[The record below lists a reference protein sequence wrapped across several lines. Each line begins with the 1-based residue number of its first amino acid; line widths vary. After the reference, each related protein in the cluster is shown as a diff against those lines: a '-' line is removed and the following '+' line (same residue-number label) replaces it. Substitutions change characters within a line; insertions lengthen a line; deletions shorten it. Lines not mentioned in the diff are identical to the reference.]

1 VLGPAPAPRYSLA
14 MEFVLFSVW
23 ALYFL
28 PFAVSAGNEHEHHLP
43 ILIFNACA
51 GWTGVGWVVALIWAL
66 HPSPQRRRQL
76 GQKSVEWMWPGQ
88 VVKVPIAVDTELHPR
103 HRGSKSAGSLATH

>member
-1 VLGPAPAPRYSLA
+1 MLLGPAPAPRYSLA

-28 PFAVSAGNEHEHHLP
+28 PFAVSAGNEHEHHVA
-43 ILIFNACA
+43 ILIFSACA

-66 HPSPQRRRQL
+66 HPSPQLAPSGNRGR
-76 GQKSVEWMWPGQ
+76 VIP
-88 VVKVPIAVDTELHPR
+88 LHPAPSQS
-103 HRGSKSAGSLATH
+103 G